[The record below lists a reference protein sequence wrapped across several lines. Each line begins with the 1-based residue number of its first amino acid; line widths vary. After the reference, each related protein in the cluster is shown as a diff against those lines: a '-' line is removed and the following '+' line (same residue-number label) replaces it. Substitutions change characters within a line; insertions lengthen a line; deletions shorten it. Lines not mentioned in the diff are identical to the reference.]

1 MAEHAISFSHV
12 SVTLPG
18 STQPVLRDV
27 DLAIAEGELAL
38 VVGRTGSGKST
49 LLGAMCGRVPHFTG
63 GTLTGHV
70 RLHGRD
76 TRDHRP
82 RDLADLVGVVGQDP
96 LAGFVTDT
104 VEEELAYGME
114 QLGLPAAT
122 MRKRVEE
129 TLDLLGIAEL
139 RDVALRELSGGQQQ
153 RVAIGSV
160 LTAHPRVILLD
171 EPTSA
176 LDPTGAE
183 EVLATITRLVH
194 DLAVT
199 VVVAEHRV
207 ERVLHYA
214 DTVVHVSP
222 SGEVDSGEPA
232 DLMVDSDVA
241 SPVVELGR
249 YAGWSPLP
257 LSVRDARRAARVC
270 APADRHAG
278 PGTGSTRGRV
288 GSTVGTSRSR
298 SPPATSSCATR
309 RRPRRPRGRPR
320 PARRRGH
327 RTHGPQRFGQ
337 VLAAVGAPGQRHPH
351 LGDRPRGCEPPA
363 DRRATDPGGGERRAL
378 VGLVPQTAADLL
390 YLDSVGA
397 ECDQADRESA
407 VPSGTCAR
415 LLDAVAPGIPTDQHP
430 RDLSEGQQL
439 ALVLAV
445 QLTADA
451 PVLLL
456 DEPTRGLDYRGQGAP
471 SAACCADARPGR
483 AGDRR
488 VDARRRVRRRV
499 RGPGG
504 RAGGGRGRRRRSD
517 RRRASSSPARSRRR
531 WPRSSPRAVAHRR
544 RRARGARRRWPH
556 DGARTRA
563 LTLARGRT
571 GRDAGQSSPGWS
583 RSAGRSSS
591 PPTPGSPTAPTP
603 PIVFA
608 LVLPLLLA
616 VVLAQLSE
624 GGMDAKAVA
633 MLGVL
638 SAIGAALRPLG
649 AGTAGVETVF
659 FLLVLGGRVFG
670 AGFGFV
676 LGATTLFASALLTG
690 GVGPWLPFQMLGA
703 AWVGWAPGCCRRC
716 AAGPRSL
723 MLAGYGAVAGAR
735 LRPAAQPVVLAVH
748 DRAERRAVV
757 RRRARR

>member
-1 MAEHAISFSHV
+1 MADAISLSQV

-18 STQPVLRDV
+18 SARPALRGV
-27 DLAIAEGELAL
+27 DLTIDEGELAL

-139 RDVALRELSGGQQQ
+139 RDVPLRELSGGQQQ

-222 SGEVDSGEPA
+222 SGEVRSGLPS
-232 DLMVDSDVA
+232 DLMVDSDIA
-241 SPVVELGR
+241 PPVVELGR

-257 LSVRDARRAARVC
+257 LSVRDARRAAGGLRARLV
-270 APADRHAG
+270 A
-278 PGTGSTRGRV
+278 TL
-288 GSTVGTSRSR
+288 
-298 SPPATSSCATR
+298 PPATDRPIGQGSPTADVVLSGRDVVVRYPGDVLAVARVDLDLHPGEVTAMMGRNGCGKSSLLWALQGSGLLTSGTVRATR
-309 RRPRRPRGRPR
+309 ASGTVEPR
-320 PARRRGH
+320 
-327 RTHGPQRFGQ
+327 T
-337 VLAAVGAPGQRHPH
+337 LAA
-351 LGDRPRGCEPPA
+351 
-363 DRRATDPGGGERRAL
+363 GERRSL

-390 YLDSVGA
+390 YLDTVGA
-397 ECDQADRESA
+397 ECDQADRESG
-407 VPSGTCAR
+407 VPGGTCAE
-415 LLDAVAPGIPTDQHP
+415 LLEALAPGIPAEQHP
-430 RDLSEGQQL
+430 RDLSEGQKL

-445 QLTADA
+445 QLTADP

-456 DEPTRGLDYRGQGAP
+456 DEPTRGLDPTAKAALSRVLRGLAQ
-471 SAACCADARPGR
+471 
-483 AGDRR
+483 
-488 VDARRRVRRRV
+488 
-499 RGPGG
+499 
-504 RAGGGRGRRRRSD
+504 RGRSVVVSTHDVEFVAEVAD
-517 RRRASSSPARSRRR
+517 RVVVMAAGEVVADGPTTEVVVSSPAFAPQVSK
-531 WPRSSPRAVAHRR
+531 V
-544 RRARGARRRWPH
+544 
-556 DGARTRA
+556 
-563 LTLARGRT
+563 
-571 GRDAGQSSPGWS
+571 
-583 RSAGRSSS
+583 
-591 PPTPGSPTAPTP
+591 TAPGPWLT
-603 PIVFA
+603 VDDVREA
-608 LVLPLLLA
+608 LA
-616 VVLAQLSE
+616 VV
-624 GGMDAKAVA
+624 
-633 MLGVL
+633 
-638 SAIGAALRPLG
+638 
-649 AGTAGVETVF
+649 
-659 FLLVLGGRVFG
+659 
-670 AGFGFV
+670 
-676 LGATTLFASALLTG
+676 AS
-690 GVGPWLPFQMLGA
+690 
-703 AWVGWAPGCCRRC
+703 
-716 AAGPRSL
+716 
-723 MLAGYGAVAGAR
+723 
-735 LRPAAQPVVLAVH
+735 
-748 DRAERRAVV
+748 
-757 RRRARR
+757 

>member
-1 MAEHAISFSHV
+1 MADAISLSQV

-18 STQPVLRDV
+18 SPRPALRDV
-27 DLAIAEGELAL
+27 DLTIDEGELAL

-139 RDVALRELSGGQQQ
+139 RDVPLRELSGGQQQ

-222 SGEVDSGEPA
+222 SGEVRSGLPS
-232 DLMVDSDVA
+232 DLMVDSDIA
-241 SPVVELGR
+241 PPVVELGR

-257 LSVRDARRAARVC
+257 LSVRDARRAATGLRARLLASLPPGHDRPIGQSSHTTDAVLSGRDVVVRYPGDVLAVARV
-270 APADRHAG
+270 DLDLH
-278 PGTGSTRGRV
+278 PGEVTAMMGRNGCGKSSLLWALQGSGVLTSG
-288 GSTVGTSRSR
+288 TVR
-298 SPPATSSCATR
+298 ATR
-309 RRPRRPRGRPR
+309 ASGTVEPR
-320 PARRRGH
+320 
-327 RTHGPQRFGQ
+327 T
-337 VLAAVGAPGQRHPH
+337 LAA
-351 LGDRPRGCEPPA
+351 
-363 DRRATDPGGGERRAL
+363 GERRSL

-390 YLDSVGA
+390 YLDTVGA
-397 ECDQADRESA
+397 ECGQADRESG
-407 VPSGTCAR
+407 VPSGTCAG
-415 LLDAVAPGIPTDQHP
+415 LLEAVAPGIPTEQHP
-430 RDLSEGQQL
+430 RDLSEGQKL

-445 QLTADA
+445 QLTADP

-456 DEPTRGLDYRGQGAP
+456 DEPTRGLDPTAKAALSRVLRGLAQ
-471 SAACCADARPGR
+471 
-483 AGDRR
+483 
-488 VDARRRVRRRV
+488 
-499 RGPGG
+499 
-504 RAGGGRGRRRRSD
+504 RGRSVVVSTHDVEFVAEVAD
-517 RRRASSSPARSRRR
+517 RVVVMAAGEVVADGPTTEVVVSSPAFAPQVSK
-531 WPRSSPRAVAHRR
+531 V
-544 RRARGARRRWPH
+544 
-556 DGARTRA
+556 T
-563 LTLARGRT
+563 
-571 GRDAGQSSPGWS
+571 SPGPWLTVDDV
-583 RSAGRSSS
+583 REA
-591 PPTPGSPTAPTP
+591 
-603 PIVFA
+603 
-608 LVLPLLLA
+608 LA
-616 VVLAQLSE
+616 VV
-624 GGMDAKAVA
+624 
-633 MLGVL
+633 
-638 SAIGAALRPLG
+638 
-649 AGTAGVETVF
+649 
-659 FLLVLGGRVFG
+659 
-670 AGFGFV
+670 
-676 LGATTLFASALLTG
+676 AS
-690 GVGPWLPFQMLGA
+690 
-703 AWVGWAPGCCRRC
+703 
-716 AAGPRSL
+716 
-723 MLAGYGAVAGAR
+723 
-735 LRPAAQPVVLAVH
+735 
-748 DRAERRAVV
+748 
-757 RRRARR
+757 

>member
-1 MAEHAISFSHV
+1 MADAIELTQV

-18 STQPVLRDV
+18 STRPVLRDV
-27 DLAIAEGELAL
+27 DLSIDEGELAL

-114 QLGLPAAT
+114 QLGLSTST

-139 RDVALRELSGGQQQ
+139 RDVPLRELSGGQQQ

-222 SGEVDSGEPA
+222 SGEVRSGLPS
-232 DLMVDSDVA
+232 DLMVDSDIA
-241 SPVVELGR
+241 PPVVELGR

-257 LSVRDARRAARVC
+257 LSVRDARRAARGMRTRLQATLTPDAV
-270 APADRHAG
+270 APVGANPASPDRPIGHTGDGSSSPDRPIGHRGDTVLTARGVVVRYPGDVLAVAG
-278 PGTGSTRGRV
+278 VDLDLRAGQVTAVMGRNGCGKSSLLWALQGSGLLTSGTVT
-288 GSTVGTSRSR
+288 
-298 SPPATSSCATR
+298 
-309 RRPRRPRGRPR
+309 
-320 PARRRGH
+320 ARRAAAATLVEP
-327 RTHGPQRFGQ
+327 RT
-337 VLAAVGAPGQRHPH
+337 LGA
-351 LGDRPRGCEPPA
+351 
-363 DRRATDPGGGERRAL
+363 GERRSL

-390 YLDSVGA
+390 YLDTVGA
-397 ECDQADRESA
+397 ECDQADRESG

-415 LLDAVAPGIPTDQHP
+415 LLEAVAPGIPAEQHP
-430 RDLSEGQQL
+430 RDLSEGQKL

-445 QLTADA
+445 QLTAD
-451 PVLLL
+451 PPLLLL
-456 DEPTRGLDYRGQGAP
+456 DEPTRGLDPTAKAALSQVLRGLAE
-471 SAACCADARPGR
+471 
-483 AGDRR
+483 
-488 VDARRRVRRRV
+488 
-499 RGPGG
+499 
-504 RAGGGRGRRRRSD
+504 RGRSVVVSTHDVEFVAEVAD
-517 RRRASSSPARSRRR
+517 RVVVMAAGEVVADGPTTEVVVSSPAFAPQVSK
-531 WPRSSPRAVAHRR
+531 V
-544 RRARGARRRWPH
+544 
-556 DGARTRA
+556 
-563 LTLARGRT
+563 
-571 GRDAGQSSPGWS
+571 
-583 RSAGRSSS
+583 
-591 PPTPGSPTAPTP
+591 TAP
-603 PIVFA
+603 
-608 LVLPLLLA
+608 
-616 VVLAQLSE
+616 
-624 GGMDAKAVA
+624 
-633 MLGVL
+633 
-638 SAIGAALRPLG
+638 
-649 AGTAGVETVF
+649 
-659 FLLVLGGRVFG
+659 
-670 AGFGFV
+670 
-676 LGATTLFASALLTG
+676 
-690 GVGPWLPFQMLGA
+690 GPWLTVDDVREA
-703 AWVGWAPGCCRRC
+703 
-716 AAGPRSL
+716 
-723 MLAGYGAVAGAR
+723 LAGVAS
-735 LRPAAQPVVLAVH
+735 
-748 DRAERRAVV
+748 
-757 RRRARR
+757 